1 MTDPLD
7 RPIYLISQAAELAG
21 MHAQTLRQYDR
32 LGLVAPRR
40 TPGRGRRYS
49 LRDIARLRKIQN
61 LSQVDGINLAGIKQ
75 ILDLEDRVRE
85 LESQVGRLRESLEQD
100 RRVFTA
106 ASSGDIVALPRG
118 QRVTRERSQG
128 ALVIWRPHTR

>member
-7 RPIYLISQAAELAG
+7 QPIYAISQAAELAG

-40 TPGRGRRYS
+40 TAGRGRRYS

-61 LSQVDGINLAGIKQ
+61 LSQTDGINLAGIKH

-85 LESQVGRLRESLEQD
+85 LEAQVSRLRESLEQD

-118 QRVTRERSQG
+118 KRLIRERSQG
-128 ALVIWRPHTR
+128 AMVIWRPHGH